1 MKLKFGDFSQCF
13 DMESPVSDGCSCP
26 KKLQVLRVLYLV
38 VSEERYG
45 RTADRVGQD
54 TAPQQETAPWH

>member
-1 MKLKFGDFSQCF
+1 MKAKFCDFTQCF

-38 VSEERYG
+38 VSEERHG
-45 RTADRVGQD
+45 RTGDRVGQD
-54 TAPQQETAPWH
+54 TAPQQGTAPRH